1 MSGEQLDKILKDA
14 GFVKAEI
21 ARLLGV
27 PPQSVNQSL
36 NAQDVKTGFLE
47 DLCKVLNVDMG
58 FFYGIA
64 PSTLQFDNAEMER
77 LRTENDELRAELARM
92 KDPDHYRKESEVYNI
107 WMSYM
112 KMEEHRM
119 SLNNRMLELYKQ
131 YKEG

>member
-1 MSGEQLDKILKDA
+1 MSGEELKQKLNEA
-14 GFVKAEI
+14 GYSQAEV
-21 ARLLGV
+21 ARRLGV
-27 PPQSVNQSL
+27 IPQSVTQ
-36 NAQDVKTGFLE
+36 ALE
-47 DLCKVLNVDMG
+47 AKDIKSGYLESLCKALDLNMG
-58 FFYGIA
+58 FFYDIA
-64 PSTLQFDNAEMER
+64 PSTLQDDTEIGR
-77 LRTENDELRAELARM
+77 LRTENAELRAELARM

>member
-64 PSTLQFDNAEMER
+64 SSTLQDDTEMGR
-77 LRTENDELRAELARM
+77 LRTENTELRAELARM

-112 KMEEHRM
+112 KMEEQRM